1 MGLRIYGTI
10 VVEVSAQVVRCRT
23 AIAGNLSARET
34 GLEKQQQSVLQGRVP
49 AIKFYCGKK
58 HSYTA

>member
-23 AIAGNLSARET
+23 AIAGNLSAIMDWRNSNKVFFRAEF
-34 GLEKQQQSVLQGRVP
+34 LP
-49 AIKFYCGKK
+49 
-58 HSYTA
+58 